1 MGRKQH
7 PLEIHG
13 MDTILGEG
21 ISVEDVS
28 SKDLLIYILLELK
41 TMNSFLAEIT
51 DMEIEKEEINDDY

>member
-13 MDTILGEG
+13 METILGEG

-28 SKDLLIYILLELK
+28 SKDLLVYILLELK
-41 TMNSFLAEIT
+41 VMNSHLSEIT

>member
-1 MGRKQH
+1 VGRKQH

>member
-7 PLEIHG
+7 PLEIYG
-13 MDTILGEG
+13 METILGEG
-21 ISVEDVS
+21 ITVEDVS

>member
-1 MGRKQH
+1 VGRKQH

-28 SKDLLIYILLELK
+28 SKDLLVYILLELK
-41 TMNSFLAEIT
+41 VMNSHLSEIT
-51 DMEIEKEEINDDY
+51 DMEIEKGEIDNDY

>member
-7 PLEIHG
+7 PLEIYG
-13 MDTILGEG
+13 METILGEG

-41 TMNSFLAEIT
+41 TMNQHLQSIT
-51 DMEIEKEEINDDY
+51 DEEFEKGEIDNDY

>member
-7 PLEIHG
+7 PLEIYG
-13 MDTILGEG
+13 METILGEG